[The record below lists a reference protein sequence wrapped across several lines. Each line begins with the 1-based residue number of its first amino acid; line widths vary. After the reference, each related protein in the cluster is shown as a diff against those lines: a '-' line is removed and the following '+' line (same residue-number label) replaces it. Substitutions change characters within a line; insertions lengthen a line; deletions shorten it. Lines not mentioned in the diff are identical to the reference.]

1 MFIQEETQAV
11 SVVVKL
17 LFDVV
22 DNVRHGALCAFPLSE
37 AVLALLY
44 WLGQDI
50 LIQLPDHQP
59 LQWFKGKVREFR
71 QKDHF

>member
-17 LFDVV
+17 SFDVV
-22 DNVRHGALCAFPLSE
+22 DSVRHGALCAFPLSE

-44 WLGQDI
+44 RLGQDI
-50 LIQLPDHQP
+50 LIQLSDH
-59 LQWFKGKVREFR
+59 
-71 QKDHF
+71 